1 MVVAE
6 EQEIEQLAKELLY
19 THCLEY
25 WAVRFGN
32 ARVDLGSCDHRTQTI
47 TISRHHIKQH
57 SPEQVRDTILHE
69 IAHAMCRPGEGH
81 GENWKAIC
89 RAIGARPERCS
100 DYKPLQPPWKATCVV
115 CGATYREILG
125 EQTKYIPLP

>member
-89 RAIGARPERCS
+89 RRHRSETRALFRLQTAATSVEGDLRCVRS
-100 DYKPLQPPWKATCVV
+100 NVQ
-115 CGATYREILG
+115 RNSR
-125 EQTKYIPLP
+125 